1 MPIYWALLTYVLLK
15 PVGEHKDYW
24 FLFQGIDKVVHF
36 SMFFVLGF
44 LFRWAYPKASV
55 YAYYFILV
63 AYAILTEIFQQ
74 VMALGRSA
82 EWLDLLADT
91 IGLVLAYYVY
101 TKVLLLFAR
110 K

>member
-44 LFRWAYPKASV
+44 LFRWAYPKVSV

-63 AYAILTEIFQQ
+63 TYAILTEIFQQ

-91 IGLVLAYYVY
+91 IGLVLAYYIY
-101 TKVLLLFAR
+101 TKVLLFTE